1 MTDEKICSHTPSG
14 DVICF
19 TVPHDAV
26 FRMDDSKDLLYSTG
40 DSAPCGV
47 AAWMG
52 GECGGGWIRAYVWL
66 MLSTRDYHNI
76 VHWLYLSTK

>member
-40 DSAPCGV
+40 DSAQSLNGRGV
-47 AAWMG
+47 WRRMG
-52 GECGGGWIRAYVWL
+52 MCMCLAESLCCPPATITAL
-66 MLSTRDYHNI
+66 LTSNTP
-76 VHWLYLSTK
+76 T